1 MKAQR
6 SFLPLWT
13 LAIVAAV
20 SAFVL
25 HLALRSKTMQL
36 GYELGRARQE
46 QARLGEMRR
55 VLEVEEASYKSPERV
70 EIVGRTLLGMEPAPP
85 ERIVSIVS
93 PAAPPGSRTDLASAS
108 RGGPP

>member
-1 MKAQR
+1 
-6 SFLPLWT
+6 LPLWT
-13 LAIVAAV
+13 LAIVAAC

-25 HLALRSKTMQL
+25 HLALRSKTMEL

-46 QARLGEMRR
+46 QARLREMRR

-85 ERIVSIVS
+85 ERIVSIAS
-93 PAAPPGSRTDLASAS
+93 PASSGAAAKHPDEATASAS

>member
-1 MKAQR
+1 
-6 SFLPLWT
+6 
-13 LAIVAAV
+13 VASV

-25 HLALRSKTMQL
+25 HLALRSKTMEL

-46 QARLGEMRR
+46 QSRLREMHR

-70 EIVGRTLLGMEPAPP
+70 EIVGRSLLGMEPAPP
-85 ERIVSIVS
+85 ERIVSIAS
-93 PAAPPGSRTDLASAS
+93 PAASAASAPSRPDLASAS